1 MEPGGRAIMD
11 MNIPEKIAL
20 IAASVFQ
27 NTVLCLTV
35 FVSICSLGQFID
47 GQDKVKL
54 KKLRVIEDFYK
65 GYFSPDGTK
74 LALLSEKLIVVRAV
88 STWKIISRI
97 MPSDPTADVTFESA
111 TFSPDGKTL
120 GVGFHATVCKKNE
133 KDNSF
138 HCELSDY
145 INLYNAAT
153 GEPVKTLI
161 SARSEYGTENLTF
174 SADGRFLG
182 GLANVPRVFD
192 IASGRETYQAK
203 VASNYLTHFTR
214 MSRDA
219 RWLAAYAEVFMP
231 PTTLRTFFV
240 TDLKSKQQKELSKD
254 QVFDFRFSTD
264 STLLL
269 TSNNVIGNSAFG
281 ERVCL
286 KIYETGTWNLKGEI
300 ASTDFINSFD
310 ISLDKQL
317 VAGGGMG
324 TFKIFSLNTG
334 KLLAEE
340 YHYKRTREDDR
351 EGRMQLI
358 SFLTQVEF
366 SPDGKTLL
374 TGGEDGTVKL
384 WSIKRRP

>member
-1 MEPGGRAIMD
+1 MR
-11 MNIPEKIAL
+11 MNRIRRITIKAV
-20 IAASVFQ
+20 SVFHKAAI
-27 NTVLCLTV
+27 CLAV
-35 FVSICSLGQFID
+35 FGLIFCFGQSINGQ
-47 GQDKVKL
+47 KSVKL
-54 KKLRVIEDFYK
+54 KIVKVFDDFHK
-65 GYFSPDGTK
+65 GSFSPDGTR
-74 LALLSEKLIVVRAV
+74 LALLSEKRIIVAEI
-88 STWKIISRI
+88 STAKVLSRI
-97 MPSDPTADVTFESA
+97 EASDPSSDLSFDSA
-111 TFSPDGKTL
+111 VFSPDGKTL
-120 GVGFHATVCKKNE
+120 AVGFDRCVFKKNE
-133 KDNSF
+133 KDGSMD
-138 HCELSDY
+138 CELSDY
-145 INLYNAAT
+145 ISLFNAAT
-153 GEPVKTLI
+153 GESIKELI
-161 SARSEYGTENLTF
+161 SARSHYGTGILSF

-192 IASGRETYQAK
+192 IASGRETYQAT
-203 VASNYLTHFTR
+203 VPNGYLTHFTR

-219 RWLAAYAEVFMP
+219 RWLAAYAETFAP

-269 TSNNVIGNSAFG
+269 TSNNVIGKSAFG
-281 ERVCL
+281 ERVSL

-300 ASTDFINSFD
+300 ASTDFVNSFD
-310 ISLDKQL
+310 ISPDKQL
-317 VAGGGMG
+317 VAGGGKG
-324 TFKIFSLNTG
+324 TFKIFSLDTG

-366 SPDGKTLL
+366 SPDGKMLL

-384 WSIKRRP
+384 WTIKY